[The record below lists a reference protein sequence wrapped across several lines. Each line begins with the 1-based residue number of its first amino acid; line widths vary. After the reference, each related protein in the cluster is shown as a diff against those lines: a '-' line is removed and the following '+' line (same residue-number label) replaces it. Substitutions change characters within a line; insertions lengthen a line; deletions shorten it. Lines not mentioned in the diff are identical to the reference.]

1 MRKIGLLIFACLS
14 LLAHITVAA
23 VFLKPSDEVM
33 EEAGQGE
40 TALEMGTLFDSTA
53 SKAVEPETLPERQL
67 ASRTL
72 PATEPHRAI
81 PIKAFNQQHVTPRPV
96 EPRQAEAEALPE
108 KLAETPDIQDADIV
122 KPREAQTAANSAK
135 PVPPAAIKEAN
146 AARHEEVT
154 PTTAPEIA
162 PPRSEPARSEQPK
175 TIEAVD
181 SALAS
186 MPRSRPPALVKAMEQ
201 QREIERQK
209 AQERAATKMAHQAQA
224 ASRASKAA
232 RKGGATT
239 NARGKKA
246 ATGGTGGKT
255 KAANGDALTSNYKGK
270 VRARLRRS
278 LVYPRAAQQRRETGT
293 ATVRFSIA
301 ANGRATAISLVKS
314 SGRTRL
320 DKAALATVKRA
331 SPFPP
336 LPSGTRRSAITMTVP
351 IVFRM

>member
-1 MRKIGLLIFACLS
+1 MRKIGLMIFACLS

-23 VFLKPSDEVM
+23 VFLAPTNEVM

-53 SKAVEPETLPERQL
+53 SKAVEPETLPERQEV
-67 ASRTL
+67 SRTVS
-72 PATEPHRAI
+72 ATEPRRAI
-81 PIKAFNQQHVTPRPV
+81 PIKAFNQQDVAPRPV

-108 KLAETPDIQDADIV
+108 ELTATPEIQDTDIV
-122 KPREAQTAANSAK
+122 KPREAKTASNSARA
-135 PVPPAAIKEAN
+135 VPPATIREARV
-146 AARHEEVT
+146 ASPEEVT
-154 PTTAPEIA
+154 PTTATEIA
-162 PPRSEPARSEQPK
+162 PPQ

-181 SALAS
+181 GALAS
-186 MPRSRPPALVKAMEQ
+186 MPRSRPPELVKSMEQ
-201 QREIERQK
+201 QQEIERQK
-209 AQERAATKMAHQAQA
+209 AREREAARKAQAKAQAKAQVQAQS
-224 ASRASKAA
+224 ASRAAKAA

-239 NARGKKA
+239 NANGKKA

-320 DKAALATVKRA
+320 DRAALATVKRA

-336 LPSGTRRSAITMTVP
+336 LPSGTGRGAITMTVP